1 MTFTRSRLP
10 ALAALALAAALS
22 GVPAAPG
29 WAAGLQGPYPSVGP
43 GAQGG
48 FVRLRTGRGH
58 GLHDGFGG
66 HGFRHH
72 GFRHHG
78 HVLPTHGAFGF
89 GGYPFVHHRGFYVEP
104 SYPATRT
111 VVEREIAPPQAP
123 SSFEVPTVVGIRAA
137 PPSRPALY
145 VINAGRPVGAVSKGG
160 ADRPPARVVELGE
173 PSAGRATAR
182 AGDEGWEVPF
192 TGPKIVHVTV
202 PRRR

>member
-10 ALAALALAAALS
+10 VLAALALAASL
-22 GVPAAPG
+22 PAPG
-29 WAAGLQGPYPSVGP
+29 WAAGLQGSYPAVGP

-48 FVRLRTGRGH
+48 YVRVRTGRGH
-58 GLHDGFGG
+58 GVHDGFGG
-66 HGFRHH
+66 RHH

-78 HVLPTHGAFGF
+78 RVLPTHGAFGF

-104 SYPATRT
+104 SYPAVRT
-111 VVEREIAPPQAP
+111 IVEREREPAPAP
-123 SSFEVPTVVGIRAA
+123 SYFEVPTVVGIREA

-145 VINAGRPVGAVSKGG
+145 VINAGRPGGAVSKGG
-160 ADRPPARVVELGE
+160 VDRPLARVVELGE
-173 PSAGRATAR
+173 PSARSMGAR
-182 AGDEGWEVPF
+182 PGDGDWGVPF